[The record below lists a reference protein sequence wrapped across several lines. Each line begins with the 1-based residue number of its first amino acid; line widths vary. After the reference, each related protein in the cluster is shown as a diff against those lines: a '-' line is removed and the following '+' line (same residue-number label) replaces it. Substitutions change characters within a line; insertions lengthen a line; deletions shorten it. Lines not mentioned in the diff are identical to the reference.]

1 MKHNKKTGNG
11 RGKAPTV
18 ASGKSKA
25 PTADTKVAKGAK
37 PSRHSKQATAKQT
50 NGGEPYKLGRVT
62 YKSLAALIV
71 AYLNKHEVFTGKVPP
86 PNVSQF
92 VRDCGVNVGH
102 GMYGAR
108 LHEYCHT
115 PRTGNEGLYII
126 DRRALKAGKD
136 GRVFQTANTTEGASA
151 QAQTKDCC

>member
-1 MKHNKKTGNG
+1 MKHNKKSPKSNAKATTGNG
-11 RGKAPTV
+11 KQNKRGTSRAPKKA
-18 ASGKSKA
+18 A
-25 PTADTKVAKGAK
+25 
-37 PSRHSKQATAKQT
+37 AKQT
-50 NGGEPYKLGRVT
+50 NGGKPYRLGRVT

-71 AYLNKHEVFTGKVPP
+71 AYLDKHEVFTGKVAP

-102 GMYGAR
+102 GMFGAR

-115 PRTGNEGLYII
+115 ERTDKDGTFTI

-136 GRVFQTANTTEGASA
+136 GRVFQVANTTEGAA
-151 QAQTKDCC
+151 T